1 MIAWIRKLS
10 KLSSLGSTVNLLE
23 GINYLKHQNIIENC
37 LVVSAIPIFL
47 WKLLAVM
54 QVNQIF

>member
-23 GINYLKHQNIIENC
+23 GINYLEYQNIIENW
-37 LVVSAIPIFL
+37 LVVSAIPVFYENSL
-47 WKLLAVM
+47 
-54 QVNQIF
+54 Q